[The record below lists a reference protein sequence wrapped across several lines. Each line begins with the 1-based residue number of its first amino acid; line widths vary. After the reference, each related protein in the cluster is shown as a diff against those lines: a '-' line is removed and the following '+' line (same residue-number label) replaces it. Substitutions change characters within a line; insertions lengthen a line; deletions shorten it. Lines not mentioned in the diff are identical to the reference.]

1 MTVLAPNR
9 APTGGGV
16 AARRALVRWSWR
28 LLRREWRSQV
38 LVTLLLVVAVMAAV
52 CGGTAVDNVPPSTD
66 PKLGS
71 AGTMLTLNGK
81 DPQAVA
87 ADLATVRR
95 AVGAIDVVGHDYV
108 KAPGSATPIEYR
120 SERPHGAFTGS
131 LLAIHWGRY
140 PSGAGEA
147 AVTDATARLLGLRP
161 GGTISLDGHA
171 RTIVGLAENPSDL
184 GDEFVL
190 VDPSSVQP
198 QTLSVLVKPDHG
210 VGAGSLNLRT
220 AGVMADGA
228 GSDDNGKLVATT
240 LVLTAATILL
250 LLVAFVAAAAF
261 AVQARRR
268 LRQLG
273 MLAAIGATG
282 KQVRLVMTATG
293 FLVGAVAAILGTAG
307 GLALWP
313 LVAPRLENAAG
324 HRIALS
330 SISWPLVVAL
340 GVLAIA
346 MATGAA
352 WWPARTASRIPV
364 TAALS
369 GRPPVP
375 RPGHRSA
382 LFAAAFFAAGIGLLA
397 WGEKT
402 HPWPAVAGTVATA
415 LAILFAGPLAIR
427 VLAAAGSRAPVA
439 VRLALRDLARHRARS
454 GAAVAA
460 ISLALAIATA
470 VVIIATG
477 AQGTART
484 GNLSDRELLITGTG
498 SGLNANLVP
507 VRSAAEVSA
516 LTAQVDRIASG
527 LGHPVTVPLD
537 VPIDPAVPPQSD
549 NGRPARMTA
558 IYCLPHGNEC
568 RDVPLYVASPEL
580 LRHLGVDP
588 ATLSPATD
596 VVTARSGRPVFPIRS
611 KAGRSEDVPVLTR
624 IHAPAYTSAPTSAIT
639 VNGLARRHWTQ
650 ARAGWLIQSGG
661 PLTGGQ
667 IADARRIAAAAGLT
681 IETRTGH
688 AAFGNVRTGAT
699 AAGMLLA
706 LGILAMTVGLIRS
719 EAAADLRTLTATGA
733 TGGIRRTLTATTAGA
748 LALLGVV
755 LGVTGAC
762 LGLLAVYRHDLA
774 VFGRV
779 PIAFPLGIVV
789 ATPLIATLAGWLLAA
804 REPPSITR
812 RMAE

>member
-1 MTVLAPNR
+1 
-9 APTGGGV
+9 
-16 AARRALVRWSWR
+16 
-28 LLRREWRSQV
+28 
-38 LVTLLLVVAVMAAV
+38 
-52 CGGTAVDNVPPSTD
+52 
-66 PKLGS
+66 
-71 AGTMLTLNGK
+71 
-81 DPQAVA
+81 
-87 ADLATVRR
+87 
-95 AVGAIDVVGHDYV
+95 
-108 KAPGSATPIEYR
+108 
-120 SERPHGAFTGS
+120 
-131 LLAIHWGRY
+131 
-140 PSGAGEA
+140 
-147 AVTDATARLLGLRP
+147 
-161 GGTISLDGHA
+161 
-171 RTIVGLAENPSDL
+171 
-184 GDEFVL
+184 
-190 VDPSSVQP
+190 
-198 QTLSVLVKPDHG
+198 
-210 VGAGSLNLRT
+210 
-220 AGVMADGA
+220 
-228 GSDDNGKLVATT
+228 
-240 LVLTAATILL
+240 
-250 LLVAFVAAAAF
+250 
-261 AVQARRR
+261 
-268 LRQLG
+268 
-273 MLAAIGATG
+273 
-282 KQVRLVMTATG
+282 
-293 FLVGAVAAILGTAG
+293 
-307 GLALWP
+307 
-313 LVAPRLENAAG
+313 
-324 HRIALS
+324 
-330 SISWPLVVAL
+330 
-340 GVLAIA
+340 
-346 MATGAA
+346 
-352 WWPARTASRIPV
+352 
-364 TAALS
+364 
-369 GRPPVP
+369 
-375 RPGHRSA
+375 
-382 LFAAAFFAAGIGLLA
+382 
-397 WGEKT
+397 
-402 HPWPAVAGTVATA
+402 
-415 LAILFAGPLAIR
+415 

-498 SGLNANLVP
+498 SGLNAKLVP

-774 VFGRV
+774 VFSRV